1 MESKDAHLRDALVEL
16 ANLRARDERMR
27 RASEAL
33 AEALKTLVDERDWQR
48 LPQLM
53 VDHLARALETPA
65 IAIRARDPETRAE
78 ATSAE
83 ATPAFIALLSQS
95 KLMDYLAKKPQ
106 RTVTDVAALT
116 SGLGLQACPQT
127 PDALLSGRVLF
138 DGHCW
143 LVLCA
148 GERRLA
154 EPEAQTLFQRFLPVF
169 AQALQRLLEGRRA
182 DEMERRERDML
193 LAKEKAEAASRAKS
207 EFVSRMSHELR
218 TPLNAIIGFA
228 QLLKDEPL
236 THSQNNYVQLIASS
250 GDHLLDL
257 INTVL
262 DHAKIEAGKL
272 TLESIPFNLAE
283 LIAAVATMINQQ
295 ASAKGLMFETV
306 VANNLPARI
315 VGDPTRLRQ
324 ILLNLLANAVKFT
337 EQGGVTL
344 SMAADDGV
352 LHFSVRD
359 TGVGMDEA
367 ALSRLFQ
374 PFSQADESTSRKF
387 GGTGLGL
394 LIARDL
400 LQAAGGDIE
409 VDSAPN
415 AGTCFWGHLPLRLPA
430 AEDAHAQPTISASIT
445 APLPTAENSAT
456 AAPLTG
462 KRVLVV
468 DDNVINCKLASALL
482 HRMGI
487 AVETAE
493 DGRAGLARIDDG
505 GFDLVLMDVEMP
517 EMDGLSAT
525 RALRAL
531 EIARGT
537 ARLPVIA
544 LTANAMVEDRARCEA
559 AGMDGYVAKPIVVAQ
574 LKAELERLLMDSR

>member
-1 MESKDAHLRDALVEL
+1 MEGNDAHLRDVLVEL

-33 AEALKTLVDERDWQR
+33 ADALKILVNERDWKR

-53 VDHLARALETPA
+53 VDQLARALETQA
-65 IAIRARDPETRAE
+65 VAIRALDSETLAE

-83 ATPAFIALLSQS
+83 TSPANHALLTEAA
-95 KLMDYLAKKPQ
+95 LIEYLAKKPQ
-106 RTVTDVAALT
+106 RTVTDVAAL
-116 SGLGLQACPQT
+116 SAGLGLQAHAPF
-127 PDALLSGRVLF
+127 PAALLSGRVQF
-138 DGHCW
+138 DGNTW
-143 LVLCA
+143 LVLCV
-148 GERRLA
+148 GERKLA

-169 AQALQRLLEGRRA
+169 AQALQRLLEGRRTE
-182 DEMERRERDML
+182 EMARREHDIL

-228 QLLKDEPL
+228 ELLKDEPL
-236 THSQNNYVQLIASS
+236 THSQKNYVQLIASS

-272 TLESIPFNLAE
+272 TLESIAFNLAD
-283 LIAAVATMINQQ
+283 LVNAVTIMVNQQ
-295 ASAKGLMFETV
+295 ASTKGLTFETV
-306 VANNLPARI
+306 IAHDLPQRI
-315 VGDPTRLRQ
+315 VGDPTRMRQ
-324 ILLNLLANAVKFT
+324 ILINLLANAVKFT
-337 EQGGVTL
+337 ERGGVRL
-344 SMAADDGV
+344 SMTADEGV
-352 LHFSVRD
+352 LHFSVCD

-367 ALSRLFQ
+367 TLKRLFQ
-374 PFSQADESTSRKF
+374 PFSQADESTARKF

-415 AGTCFWGHLPLRLPA
+415 AGTCFWGHMPLRLPA
-430 AEDAHAQPTISASIT
+430 AGETDSHSSGTPSHSASGT
-445 APLPTAENSAT
+445 ASSTSV
-456 AAPLTG
+456 LTG

-468 DDNVINCKLASALL
+468 DDNAVNCKLASALL
-482 HRMGI
+482 ARMGI

-493 DGRAGLARIDDG
+493 DGRAGLDRISAG
-505 GFDLVLMDVEMP
+505 TFDLVLMDVEMP
-517 EMDGLSAT
+517 EMDGMSAT
-525 RALRAL
+525 RALRAR
-531 EIARGT
+531 EAAQGT
-537 ARLPVIA
+537 PRLPVIA
-544 LTANAMVEDRARCEA
+544 LTANAMVEDRIRCQA

-574 LKAELERLLMDSR
+574 LKAEIELLLI